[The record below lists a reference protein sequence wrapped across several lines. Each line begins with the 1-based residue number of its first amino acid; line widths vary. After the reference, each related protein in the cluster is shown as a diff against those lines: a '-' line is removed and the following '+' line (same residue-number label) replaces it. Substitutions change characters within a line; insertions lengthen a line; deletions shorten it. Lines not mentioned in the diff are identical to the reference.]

1 MYDKLYLIMEFV
13 ENKSIDYYIKKG
25 TLTLSK
31 TWSYFRDLITGLE
44 YCHKIAGVIHRDI
57 KPENLLID
65 KYGKVKIAD
74 FGVSYLMDASK
85 NDMVKTTAGSHYFLA
100 PEVITKEKF
109 KGEPS
114 DIWACGIAL
123 YYMVKG
129 SLPFDGTSV
138 PNVYKLIIGSEPS
151 YKDIP
156 VEIALLIQQILKKQP
171 EDRITLESIK
181 VHDYLGK

>member
-25 TLTLSK
+25 TLTLAK
-31 TWSYFRDLITGLE
+31 IWNYFRDLITGLE

-74 FGVSYLMDASK
+74 FGVSYLMDATKDS
-85 NDMVKTTAGSHYFLA
+85 MVKTTAGSHYFLA

-114 DIWACGIAL
+114 DIWACGVTL
-123 YYMVKG
+123 YYMIKG
-129 SLPFDGTSV
+129 SLPFDSISV
-138 PNVYKLIIGSEPS
+138 PNVYKLITGSEPM
-151 YKDIP
+151 YKGIP
-156 VEIALLIQQILKKQP
+156 EEIVSLLQQIAHNGGLN
-171 EDRITLESIK
+171 
-181 VHDYLGK
+181 